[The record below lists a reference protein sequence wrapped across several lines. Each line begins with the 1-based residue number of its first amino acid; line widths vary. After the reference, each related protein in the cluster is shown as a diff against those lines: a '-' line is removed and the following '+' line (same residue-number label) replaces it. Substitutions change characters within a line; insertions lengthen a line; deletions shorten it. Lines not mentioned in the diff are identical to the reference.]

1 MPHTVP
7 LHVMHNDKFSPFIDI
22 HGQRSRKHLDKTVHN
37 VDVQVGWKIGYQDAH
52 IM

>member
-22 HGQRSRKHLDKTVHN
+22 TWTEEQKALR
-37 VDVQVGWKIGYQDAH
+37 QDRA
-52 IM
+52 